1 METKEEYIVNSFD
14 KLINQINEIG
24 GEIQRER
31 GTLFE
36 KLVLAYL
43 KNEPT
48 YRNLYKNV
56 WLLKDVPSEFNI
68 SKKDL
73 GVDLVAEQH
82 NGDLVAIQAKFNK
95 GKIGKSEINSFVAEL
110 GSTYYARGLIIS
122 TVDA

>member
-48 YRNLYKNV
+48 YR
-56 WLLKDVPSEFNI
+56 
-68 SKKDL
+68 
-73 GVDLVAEQH
+73 
-82 NGDLVAIQAKFNK
+82 
-95 GKIGKSEINSFVAEL
+95 
-110 GSTYYARGLIIS
+110 
-122 TVDA
+122 

>member
-56 WLLKDVPSEFNI
+56 WLLKDVPSE
-68 SKKDL
+68 
-73 GVDLVAEQH
+73 
-82 NGDLVAIQAKFNK
+82 
-95 GKIGKSEINSFVAEL
+95 
-110 GSTYYARGLIIS
+110 
-122 TVDA
+122 